1 MRKQTFLMLK
11 INKLVFVVL
20 AILFAFGEIFAQS
33 ESEKDSLEGLLPF
46 ANDMQRAD
54 ILNGLSNCVRK
65 YDTLK
70 AGNYAR
76 QAYAISNKLN
86 YCKGKANAEIMLGIL
101 QKSHGNVLKAKQY
114 YLSALIHAKSCKEPY
129 SVALAYHSLGNLA
142 YNESNYNK
150 SMRYYIG
157 SVKISEQLGD
167 YDRAARTYNNIGSL
181 YIDLNNLDQ
190 AEKYYL
196 RSLSLFQIGADE
208 LLIAEIENNL
218 ANIYQKK
225 GYELKAL
232 YHYSNTLEV
241 FRRLSSAVDVSTA
254 LNNIGLIYYSR
265 KQYKKALPFFRES
278 YEIDLKYPDAN
289 ALILIMS
296 NLSLSYLYQNKK
308 DSAQYF
314 ANAGLAFVAKNPGL
328 SYLVNIYAANAEL
341 YAKMHNKGKAE
352 YYTKLKLAAEN
363 NILNKEQ
370 RSDISAIAAEYESER
385 KDHKLKL
392 MDKENE
398 INHLKIEEQQSA
410 IDRRNI
416 LLVATFMVI
425 FFLLLITGLVFYTLS
440 LNKKNKLFE
449 LSNKAKS
456 NVLQQ
461 INHEIRTPLNGI
473 VGMSHLAIES
483 KTFTELKEYLT
494 YIKLSSDELM
504 FVLNN
509 LITYLQIDRKE
520 AAPIASP
527 FDLLESL
534 EELFKIYGFQCKQKG
549 LLFNQMVFPGLP
561 RMVNADKQKL
571 MNMLQNLLSNAV
583 KFSNKGVV
591 KIEVKE
597 TATRVKDQ
605 VNLSTIQFSIIDEG
619 PGLNEKEMKQIFK
632 GIPKRSEK
640 QNGFGIGLKNVK
652 ELCDLMKGR
661 IEVVSEKG
669 VGSSFVLEVELENID
684 LETDKF
690 FISANTQKPIDPS
703 STMILVV
710 EDNILNQKV
719 IEKVLERQGYQY
731 MLANNGK
738 KALSLLKEK
747 TFDLILMNIRLPEM
761 DGIETAHQI
770 RNSQE
775 FALDRHIP
783 ILAIT
788 ANDDSEEIR
797 KCFEVG
803 INDYMTKPFNT
814 LLLIKKIEEL
824 LRAESLK

>member
-1 MRKQTFLMLK
+1 MRKF
-11 INKLVFVVL
+11 NKLVFVVL
-20 AILFAFGEIFAQS
+20 AIFFASVEILAKP

-46 ANDMQRAD
+46 ANDLQRAD

-65 YDTLK
+65 FDTIK

-76 QAYAISNKLN
+76 QAFAISTKLN

-101 QKSHGNVLKAKQY
+101 QKSQGNVLIAKQY

-142 YNESNYNK
+142 YNENNYSK

-181 YIDLNNLDQ
+181 YMDLNNLDQ

-196 RSLSLFQIGADE
+196 RSLNLFQIGADE

-232 YHYSNTLEV
+232 YHYSKALEV
-241 FRRLSSAVDVSTA
+241 FRRLSSAVDISTA

-265 KQYKKALPFFRES
+265 KQYKKAVPFFRES

-289 ALILIMS
+289 ALILVMS

-328 SYLVNIYAANAEL
+328 SYLVNIYAANAGL
-341 YAKMHNKGKAE
+341 YAKMQNKEKAD

-363 NILNKEQ
+363 NVLNKEQ
-370 RSDISAIAAEYESER
+370 TSDISTVAAEYESAR

-398 INHLKIEEQQSA
+398 INQLKIEEQQSA
-410 IDRRNI
+410 NYKRN
-416 LLVATFMVI
+416 LLLIAAFVLI
-425 FFLLLITGLVFYTLS
+425 FFLLLITGLVFYSLS
-440 LNKKNKLFE
+440 LNKKNKLLE
-449 LSNKAKS
+449 LSIKTKS
-456 NVLQQ
+456 NLLQQ

-520 AAPIASP
+520 AAPIANP

-549 LLFNQMVFPGLP
+549 LLFNQMVFPGMP

-571 MNMLQNLLSNAV
+571 MNMVQNLLSNAV
-583 KFSNKGVV
+583 KLSVKGVV

-605 VNLSTIQFSIIDEG
+605 VNLSTIQFSVIDEG
-619 PGLNEKEMKQIFK
+619 PGLNEKEIKQIFK
-632 GIPKRSEK
+632 GIPKRSDR

-652 ELCDLMKGR
+652 ELCDLMKGH
-661 IEVVSEKG
+661 IEVISEKG
-669 VGSSFVLEVELENID
+669 VGSSFILEVELENVD
-684 LETDKF
+684 LETDRFNINNNAK
-690 FISANTQKPIDPS
+690 KLIDPS
-703 STMILVV
+703 STTILVV

-719 IEKVLERQGYQY
+719 IEKVLERQGYRY
-731 MLANNGK
+731 MLATNGI
-738 KALSLLKEK
+738 KALSLLKEN
-747 TFDLILMNIRLPEM
+747 TFDLILMNIRMPEM
-761 DGIETAHQI
+761 DGIETANHI
-770 RNSQE
+770 RNQQQ
-775 FALDRHIP
+775 FALDKHIP

-788 ANDDSEEIR
+788 AHDDAEEKR
-797 KCFEVG
+797 KCFDVG

-824 LRAESLK
+824 LRAGSLK

>member
-1 MRKQTFLMLK
+1 
-11 INKLVFVVL
+11 
-20 AILFAFGEIFAQS
+20 
-33 ESEKDSLEGLLPF
+33 
-46 ANDMQRAD
+46 
-54 ILNGLSNCVRK
+54 
-65 YDTLK
+65 
-70 AGNYAR
+70 
-76 QAYAISNKLN
+76 
-86 YCKGKANAEIMLGIL
+86 
-101 QKSHGNVLKAKQY
+101 
-114 YLSALIHAKSCKEPY
+114 
-129 SVALAYHSLGNLA
+129 
-142 YNESNYNK
+142 
-150 SMRYYIG
+150 
-157 SVKISEQLGD
+157 LGD

-520 AAPIASP
+520 AAPIANP
-527 FDLLESL
+527 FDLLESI

-561 RMVNADKQKL
+561 RMVNGDKQKL
-571 MNMLQNLLSNAV
+571 MNILQNLLSNAV
-583 KFSNKGVV
+583 RFSNKGVV

-597 TATRVKDQ
+597 IATRVKDQ
-605 VNLSTIQFSIIDEG
+605 ANLSTIQFSIIDEG
-619 PGLNEKEMKQIFK
+619 PGLNEKEIKQIFK
-632 GIPKRSEK
+632 GIPKISAS
-640 QNGFGIGLKNVK
+640 QNGFGIGLKNAK

-669 VGSSFVLEVELENID
+669 IGSSFVLELELENID
-684 LETDKF
+684 LETDNF
-690 FISANTQKPIDPS
+690 YISADTQKPIDPS

-731 MLANNGK
+731 MLAINGK

-761 DGIETAHQI
+761 DGIETAYQI
-770 RNSQE
+770 RNSEE
-775 FALDRHIP
+775 FVLDKHIP

-788 ANDDSEEIR
+788 ANDDSEEKR

-824 LRAESLK
+824 LRAGSLK